1 MPTLDGKVV
10 MKVPA
15 GTQSG
20 KVFRLRGK
28 GIPVYGGYGKG
39 DQLVTVVVEVPQRI
53 NRKQRKLITDLAA
66 EIGDETHPQQASF
79 LGKLRSLFEN

>member
-1 MPTLDGKVV
+1 
-10 MKVPA
+10 MKVPP

-39 DQLVTVVVEVPQRI
+39 DELVTVVVEVPLQVSRRQR
-53 NRKQRKLITDLAA
+53 RLIAELAQ
-66 EIGDETHPQQASF
+66 EIGDEARPHQESF
-79 LGKLRSLFEN
+79 LKKLRSLFES